1 MLSNV
6 NATQITYQK
15 GPPMEILFLLEA
27 IHDPKVPRIETKI
40 AEVISFNEEPSVGGI
55 WEAEWKLT

>member
-1 MLSNV
+1 
-6 NATQITYQK
+6 
-15 GPPMEILFLLEA
+15 MEILFLLEA
-27 IHDPKVPRIETKI
+27 IHDPKVPHIETKI